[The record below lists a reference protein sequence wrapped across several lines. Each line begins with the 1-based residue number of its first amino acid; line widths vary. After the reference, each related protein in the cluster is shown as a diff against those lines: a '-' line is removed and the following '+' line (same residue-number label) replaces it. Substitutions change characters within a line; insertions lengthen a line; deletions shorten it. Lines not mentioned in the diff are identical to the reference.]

1 MLNKNICFALFALF
15 ALFVICIYYKYTK
28 YQCSLPL
35 NNGYV
40 PKYVLIYADWCPACR
55 HFKPIW
61 EETRKSNKNIELI
74 NVNTDIYDAI
84 KKGNYVNNIPLDI
97 QNNISK
103 LNIQTIPH
111 IYSVDENNKMIP
123 ISIKEFM
130 ELKTD

>member
-1 MLNKNICFALFALF
+1 MLNKNICFALF

-111 IYSVDENNKMIP
+111 IYSVDENNKMIS